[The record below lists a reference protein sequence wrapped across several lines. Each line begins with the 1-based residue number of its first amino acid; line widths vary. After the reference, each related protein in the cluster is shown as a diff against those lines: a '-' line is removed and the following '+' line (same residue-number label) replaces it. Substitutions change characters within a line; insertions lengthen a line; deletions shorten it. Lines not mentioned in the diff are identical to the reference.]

1 MQPAGLSSEDRRTPA
16 PASEVH
22 LTSGPRAGTPLPLP
36 SVPAQAAM
44 DRNFIAR
51 NQIVE
56 RYLGGK
62 LPLKG
67 AQDFER
73 YCNEHPELLDEIGL
87 TERLNAAL
95 RLLEAGGHAPP
106 WETRTR
112 AWWQQLPVLLGTA
125 ALTLILAVVALLL
138 VGKVAER
145 DRSIATLQKQ
155 VVTRALDPALATRAV
170 AIAPSREGIPA
181 HSQATIGGAQT
192 EMADLKIDLAWAQAA
207 AYRVIIDRVD
217 QGRVGIIYNAMRDS
231 SGMLHLGLNSSALGP
246 GQYLLTIQGLTWRGE
261 PVPTAWTMI
270 TIAR

>member
-1 MQPAGLSSEDRRTPA
+1 
-16 PASEVH
+16 
-22 LTSGPRAGTPLPLP
+22 
-36 SVPAQAAM
+36 M

-62 LPLKG
+62 LPLRG

-73 YCNEHPELLDEIGL
+73 YCKDHPELLDEIGL

-106 WETRTR
+106 WETRTKP
-112 AWWQQLPVLLGTA
+112 WWEKLPVLLGTA
-125 ALTLILAVVALLL
+125 ALALILSVVVLVL

-145 DRSIATLQKQ
+145 NRSIAGLQQ
-155 VVTRALDPALATRAV
+155 QLAARSLDPALATRSV
-170 AIAPSREGIPA
+170 PIMPSREGIPA

-192 EMADLKIDLAWAQAA
+192 EMADIKIDLAWAPFA

-231 SGMLHLGLNSSALGP
+231 NGALHLGLNSSALGP
-246 GQYLLTIQGLTWRGE
+246 GEYLLTFQGLTWRGE
-261 PVPTAWTMI
+261 PVPTAWTLI

>member
-1 MQPAGLSSEDRRTPA
+1 
-16 PASEVH
+16 
-22 LTSGPRAGTPLPLP
+22 
-36 SVPAQAAM
+36 M
-44 DRNFIAR
+44 DRAFIAR

-73 YCNEHPELLDEIGL
+73 YCKEHPELLDEIGL

-106 WETRTR
+106 WETRTKP
-112 AWWQQLPVLLGTA
+112 WWEKLPVLLGTA
-125 ALTLILAVVALLL
+125 ALALLL
-138 VGKVAER
+138 GVIALVFLGKVAEG
-145 DRSIATLQKQ
+145 DRSIASLQKQ
-155 VVTRALDPALATRAV
+155 VATRALDPALTTRSI
-170 AIAPSREGIPA
+170 AITPSREGIPG

-192 EMADLKIDLAWAQAA
+192 EMADIKIDLAWAQFP

-217 QGRVGIIYNAMRDS
+217 QSRVGIIYNAMRDS
-231 SGMLHLGLNSSALGP
+231 SGVLHLSLNSSALGP

-261 PVPTAWTMI
+261 PVPTAWTLI
-270 TIAR
+270 TIAH

>member
-1 MQPAGLSSEDRRTPA
+1 
-16 PASEVH
+16 
-22 LTSGPRAGTPLPLP
+22 
-36 SVPAQAAM
+36 M
-44 DRNFIAR
+44 DRSFITR

-73 YCNEHPELLDEIGL
+73 YCKEHSELLDEIGL

-95 RLLEAGGHAPP
+95 RLLDAGGQAPP
-106 WETRTR
+106 WETRPKP
-112 AWWQQLPVLLGTA
+112 WWGKLPVLLGTA
-125 ALTLILAVVALLL
+125 ALALILGVVALLL
-138 VGKVAER
+138 VGRLAAR

-155 VVTRALDPALATRAV
+155 VATRALDPALATRSIP
-170 AIAPSREGIPA
+170 IAPSRDGIPA
-181 HSQATIGGAQT
+181 RSQATIGGTHT
-192 EMADLKIDLAWAQAA
+192 EMADIRIDLAWAQAA

-231 SGMLHLGLNSSALGP
+231 SGVLHLGLNSSALGP